1 MVLTTSVRQ
10 VMTAATV
17 FSPVVA
23 KLTSVACK
31 ESETAAPRQW
41 DLRQTCQGSK
51 VLPPTSFV
59 LGDPSGPSICSACSY
74 LGEVFEQSHGAV
86 VVVQQSIVARG
97 QLQEELGPRRSHWAG
112 LRGQHLGLE
121 STSKF

>member
-23 KLTSVACK
+23 KLTSAAC
-31 ESETAAPRQW
+31 EENEIAAPRHW
-41 DLRQTCQGSK
+41 DLRQECQGSK
-51 VLPPTSFV
+51 VLPPPSSV
-59 LGDPSGPSICSACSY
+59 LEGPSAPAAAACSH
-74 LGEVFEQSHGAV
+74 LGQVLEQSHGAA
-86 VVVQQSIVARG
+86 VVVQQSGVAQG

-112 LRGQHLGLE
+112 LCGQHLGLE
-121 STSKF
+121 STSKL

>member
-1 MVLTTSVRQ
+1 
-10 VMTAATV
+10 MTAATV

-31 ESETAAPRQW
+31 ESEIAAPRQW

-59 LGDPSGPSICSACSY
+59 LEDPSSPSICSACSY
-74 LGEVFEQSHGAV
+74 LGKVFEQSHGAV
-86 VVVQQSIVARG
+86 VVVQ
-97 QLQEELGPRRSHWAG
+97 
-112 LRGQHLGLE
+112 
-121 STSKF
+121 